1 MVPTSR
7 SPTKVVTLRTA
18 PVTDPDMPY
27 HRWMGLTVHGRKRL
41 RAGLEPL
48 PSSIGTASTSNPT
61 LQDKFAP
68 LICSRCVLSIESG
81 LPAEVDWGLRT
92 LGQLSSRIEIL
103 LRGAPGV
110 IEALLGL
117 IVDAWDCKSAAKRR
131 RLQNAQNDEDPVNAA
146 IRSCVCY
153 AEGLDDGLLVPIDS
167 NKMSERSCQALLVLR
182 NLSCTEANTLALCRV
197 LCCGHNPILERLLK
211 SKNLTVFSD
220 ALDILCN
227 IATAI
232 PKDATWPAEVLTE
245 ALLENKNIPLIVGAL
260 AQLFQVLKFS
270 AVRQGFCEE
279 LPAEFFATIAAVLC
293 REGSTRSPEGQRS
306 AQIAA
311 LEILFNLSELTEKVR
326 SKILGAPLGIT
337 QLVTMVA
344 KEDPRQ
350 KIPQRAAQT
359 LANLCQGKLAAEIL
373 HRHMDQ
379 LLETSASTAHAELSI
394 LVVQVVD
401 QIYTQMRS
409 TITV

>member
-1 MVPTSR
+1 MN
-7 SPTKVVTLRTA
+7 K
-18 PVTDPDMPY
+18 
-27 HRWMGLTVHGRKRL
+27 
-41 RAGLEPL
+41 
-48 PSSIGTASTSNPT
+48 N
-61 LQDKFAP
+61 
-68 LICSRCVLSIESG
+68 VLS
-81 LPAEVDWGLRT
+81 P
-92 LGQLSSRIEIL
+92 
-103 LRGAPGV
+103 
-110 IEALLGL
+110 
-117 IVDAWDCKSAAKRR
+117 
-131 RLQNAQNDEDPVNAA
+131 
-146 IRSCVCY
+146 
-153 AEGLDDGLLVPIDS
+153 
-167 NKMSERSCQALLVLR
+167 
-182 NLSCTEANTLALCRV
+182 
-197 LCCGHNPILERLLK
+197 
-211 SKNLTVFSD
+211 
-220 ALDILCN
+220 
-227 IATAI
+227 
-232 PKDATWPAEVLTE
+232 E